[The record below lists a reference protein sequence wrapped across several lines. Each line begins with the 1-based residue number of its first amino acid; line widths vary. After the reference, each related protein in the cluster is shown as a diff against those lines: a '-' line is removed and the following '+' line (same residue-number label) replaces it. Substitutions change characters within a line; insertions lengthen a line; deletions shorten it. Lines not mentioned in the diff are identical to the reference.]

1 MDSNGV
7 ASPYQNC
14 KIVHW
19 VRHAEGIH
27 NVESEK
33 NHDALLSSVLLDAQL
48 SPRGWQQVNDL
59 HKHVRDSGL
68 LKRIDLVVTSP
79 LSRTMQTAT
88 GVFGQSDESEKLP
101 FLAVELCRE
110 RLGVHPCDKRR
121 SIKEYKSIFPSTDF
135 SQIESNDDILWKPD
149 HRETPEEIA
158 ARGVK
163 FMNWLKARPEKEIA
177 VVTHS
182 VFLLHVL
189 NTFGEGNKSEKSNF
203 FKNCELRS
211 MTIVDGSIS
220 GSDCPSKPNSEEVP
234 ETKLKLIS
242 LESA

>member
-1 MDSNGV
+1 MENGGMQFMFGLGTVLCCDSI
-7 ASPYQNC
+7 S
-14 KIVHW
+14 VHFHW
-19 VRHAEGIH
+19 LLIAEFVIYLMQVRHAEGIH

-33 NHDALLSSVLLDAQL
+33 NHDALLSPALLDAQL

-68 LKRIDLVVTSP
+68 LKRIELVVTSP

-211 MTIVDGSIS
+211 MTIVDGR
-220 GSDCPSKPNSEEVP
+220 
-234 ETKLKLIS
+234 
-242 LESA
+242 